1 LPLGLPAAV
10 SMPASVAPER
20 ATPCA
25 EPFDEDGWR
34 FSVDW
39 DGARTIMSVDD
50 QGALRLT
57 AESGL
62 DVTARYPELRFAA
75 EHIHRLPAVLD
86 GVVATLDPQGRPDLE
101 GLGLRVALEERGA
114 AQRSV
119 VFLATDVLFIG
130 AEPTVSRP
138 LSERLQLLREL
149 VGHRGI
155 VQAPDTVEGRGV
167 GLAEAAGQRGL
178 TAVLARRAA
187 APYRPGVA
195 SPDRLQIAL
204 RPRATCVI
212 VGIEDGAERPYLLL
226 GEHDA
231 GRLAFS
237 GRVKGPRHAAVEQW
251 LAQRAATLATL
262 DPNLTGAPLR
272 RFSTAG
278 DCVWL
283 RPGICATVSHEG
295 RLNDGTLREP
305 VLVAIRDD
313 IDPSWCVRRDPVP
326 PPARTTR
333 SFSPTVLL
341 PLPLD
346 AFGESGPVP

>member
-1 LPLGLPAAV
+1 
-10 SMPASVAPER
+10 MPASIAPEHP
-20 ATPCA
+20 TPCA
-25 EPFDEDGWR
+25 EPFDEEGWR

-39 DGARTIMSVDD
+39 DGARTIMSIDEH
-50 QGALRLT
+50 GSLRLA
-57 AESGL
+57 AESAIE
-62 DVTARYPELRFAA
+62 VTARYPELRFAA
-75 EHIHRLPAVLD
+75 EHVSRLPVVLD

-101 GLGLRVALEERGA
+101 GLGLRVALGERGA

-119 VFLATDVLFIG
+119 VFLATDVLFAG
-130 AEPTVSRP
+130 TEPTVSLP
-138 LSERLQLLREL
+138 LANRLALLGEL

-178 TAVLARRAA
+178 SAVLARRTA

-195 SPDRLQIAL
+195 SPDRLRIAL
-204 RPRATCVI
+204 RPRATCVV
-212 VGIEDGAERPYLLL
+212 VGIEEGADRPYLLL

-231 GRLAFS
+231 GRLAYS
-237 GRVKGPRHAAVEQW
+237 GRVRGPRHAAVEQW

-262 DPNLTGAPLR
+262 DPDLSGAPLR
-272 RFSTAG
+272 TFSAAG

-283 RPGICATVSHEG
+283 RPGVCATVSHEG
-295 RLNDGTLREP
+295 RLSDGTLREP
-305 VLVAIRDD
+305 ALIAVRDD
-313 IDPSWCVRRDPVP
+313 VDPSWCVRREPVP

-346 AFGESGPVP
+346 AFGDGPSVP

>member
-1 LPLGLPAAV
+1 MPAA
-10 SMPASVAPER
+10 VAPER

-39 DGARTIMSVDD
+39 DGARTIMSLDEAGV
-50 QGALRLT
+50 LRLT

-75 EHIHRLPAVLD
+75 EHIQRVPAVLD
-86 GVVATLDPQGRPDLE
+86 GVVATLDAQGRPDLE

-119 VFLATDVLFIG
+119 VFLATDVLFAG

-138 LSERLQLLREL
+138 LSERLRLLGEL

-178 TAVLARRAA
+178 SAVLARRAA

-195 SPDRLQIAL
+195 SPDRLQILL
-204 RPRATCVI
+204 RPRATCVV
-212 VGIEDGAERPYLLL
+212 VGIEEGAERPYLLL

-231 GRLAFS
+231 GRVVYS

-262 DPNLTGAPLR
+262 DPNLTGAPPR

-295 RLNDGTLREP
+295 RLGDGTLREP
-305 VLVAIRDD
+305 ALIAVRDD
-313 IDPSWCVRRDPVP
+313 LDPSWCVRRDPVP
-326 PPARTTR
+326 PPARRTR

-346 AFGESGPVP
+346 AFGDGGAVP

>member
-1 LPLGLPAAV
+1 MPAA
-10 SMPASVAPER
+10 VAPER

-25 EPFDEDGWR
+25 EPFDEEGWR

-39 DGARTIMSVDD
+39 DGARTVMSVDET
-50 QGALRLT
+50 GALRLT

-86 GVVATLDPQGRPDLE
+86 GVVATLDAQGRPDLE

-114 AQRSV
+114 AQRPV
-119 VFLATDVLFIG
+119 VFLATDVLFAG
-130 AEPTVSRP
+130 AEPAVSRP
-138 LSERLQLLREL
+138 LSDRLELLSEL
-149 VGHRGI
+149 VGHRGT
-155 VQAPDTVEGRGV
+155 VQAPDTVEERGV

-178 TAVLARRAA
+178 TAVLARRGA

-212 VGIEDGAERPYLLL
+212 VGIEDGADRPYLLL
-226 GEHDA
+226 GEQEA
-231 GRLAFS
+231 GRLAYS

-251 LAQRAATLATL
+251 LAQRAAALATL
-262 DPNLTGAPLR
+262 DPNLTRAPLR

-295 RLNDGTLREP
+295 RLKDGTLREP
-305 VLVAIRDD
+305 VLVAVRDD
-313 IDPSWCVRRDPVP
+313 VDPSWCVRRDPVP
-326 PPARTTR
+326 PPARKTR

-346 AFGESGPVP
+346 AFGDSGAVP

>member
-1 LPLGLPAAV
+1 
-10 SMPASVAPER
+10 MPATVAPER

-25 EPFDEDGWR
+25 EPFDEEGWR

-39 DGARTIMSVDD
+39 DGARTVMSVDEA
-50 QGALRLT
+50 GALRLI

-75 EHIHRLPAVLD
+75 EHVHRLPAVLD
-86 GVVATLDPQGRPDLE
+86 GVVATLDAQGRPDLE

-114 AQRSV
+114 AQRPV
-119 VFLATDVLFIG
+119 VFLATDVLFAG
-130 AEPTVSRP
+130 AEPTLSRP
-138 LSERLQLLREL
+138 LSDRLALLSEL
-149 VGHRGI
+149 VEHRGI
-155 VQAPDTVEGRGV
+155 VQGPDTVEGRGV

-178 TAVLARRAA
+178 TAVLARRGA

-212 VGIEDGAERPYLLL
+212 VGIEDGADRPYLLL
-226 GEHDA
+226 GEQEA
-231 GRLAFS
+231 GKLVYS

-262 DPNLTGAPLR
+262 DPNLTRAPLR

-295 RLNDGTLREP
+295 RLKDGTLREP
-305 VLVAIRDD
+305 VLIAVRDD
-313 IDPSWCVRRDPVP
+313 VDPSWCVRRDPVP
-326 PPARTTR
+326 PPSRTTR

-346 AFGESGPVP
+346 AFGDSGAVP

>member
-1 LPLGLPAAV
+1 
-10 SMPASVAPER
+10 MPATVAPER

-39 DGARTIMSVDD
+39 EGARTILSVDE
-50 QGALRLT
+50 GGILRLA
-57 AESGL
+57 AENGL
-62 DVTARYPELRFAA
+62 DVTTRFPELRFAA
-75 EHIHRLPAVLD
+75 EHIQRLPAVLD
-86 GVVATLDPQGRPDLE
+86 GVIATLDPQGRPDLE

-119 VFLATDVLFIG
+119 VFLATDVLFA

-138 LSERLQLLREL
+138 LAERLALLGEL

-155 VQAPDTVEGRGV
+155 VQAPDTVDGRGV
-167 GLAEAAGQRGL
+167 GLAEAAAQRGL
-178 TAVLARRAA
+178 SAVLARRAA
-187 APYRPGVA
+187 APYRPGVS

-212 VGIEDGAERPYLLL
+212 VGIEDGADRPYLLL

-231 GRLAFS
+231 GRLAYS
-237 GRVKGPRHAAVEQW
+237 GRVKGPRHTAVEQW
-251 LAQRAATLATL
+251 MAGRAATLATL
-262 DPNLTGAPLR
+262 DPNLSGAPLR

-283 RPGICATVSHEG
+283 RPGICATVAHEG
-295 RLNDGTLREP
+295 RLKDGTLREP
-305 VLVAIRDD
+305 VLIAIRDD
-313 IDPSWCVRRDPVP
+313 LDPGWCVRREPVP
-326 PPARTTR
+326 PPARRTR

-346 AFGESGPVP
+346 AFDDRGPVP